1 MVLNSDHS
9 TLRLRL
15 QSDVKKKVNVP
26 FILYNHDLSRVIEET
41 ESITVL
47 FNKNRTLTRF
57 YVNRNGS
64 EILPSDKRTV
74 LGSFIVKIFTP
85 LLNMKLLDVD
95 GVKPIISRR
104 SKFTKLHN
112 FELSND
118 RLWWTNSKNSD
129 LK

>member
-118 RLWWTNSKNSD
+118 RL
-129 LK
+129 